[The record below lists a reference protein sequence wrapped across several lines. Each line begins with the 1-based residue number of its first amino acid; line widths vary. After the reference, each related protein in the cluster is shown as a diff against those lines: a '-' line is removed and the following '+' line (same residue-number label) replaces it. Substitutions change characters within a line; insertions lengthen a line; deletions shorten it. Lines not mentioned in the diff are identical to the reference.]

1 MKILV
6 LMPLDEQHV
15 FAATAIYHYL
25 PKYLQDR
32 CFSLPMYRQYLRDCK
47 LEHSWE
53 EAVVRTLYDSN
64 KLLKVLTPKDD
75 YILIGN
81 APASMKFDA
90 VFSFQDIDKAEP
102 YDDKFLVKIRS
113 IFGKNDKNI
122 DNLIYNLHDEPESKR
137 DLTNCKAA
145 AQFLT
150 DYIKT
155 DTQAAVEQVKRRYN
169 ADIIKKYERKP
180 TAKHKGRVQ

>member
-1 MKILV
+1 
-6 LMPLDEQHV
+6 
-15 FAATAIYHYL
+15 
-25 PKYLQDR
+25 
-32 CFSLPMYRQYLRDCK
+32 
-47 LEHSWE
+47 
-53 EAVVRTLYDSN
+53 
-64 KLLKVLTPKDD
+64 
-75 YILIGN
+75 
-81 APASMKFDA
+81 MKFDA

-137 DLTNCKAA
+137 DLTNCKAT

-155 DTQAAVEQVKRRYN
+155 DTEAAIEQVKQRYN
-169 ADIIKKYERKP
+169 ADVIKKYERKP
-180 TAKHKGRVQ
+180 TNRGKGV

>member
-47 LEHSWE
+47 LERSWE
-53 EAVVRTLYDSN
+53 EAVVRTLYDSD

-81 APASMKFDA
+81 ASANMKFDA

-137 DLTNCKAA
+137 DLTNCKAT
-145 AQFLT
+145 AQFLA

-155 DTQAAVEQVKRRYN
+155 DTEAAIEQVKQRYN
-169 ADIIKKYERKP
+169 ADVIKKYERKP
-180 TAKHKGRVQ
+180 INRGKGV